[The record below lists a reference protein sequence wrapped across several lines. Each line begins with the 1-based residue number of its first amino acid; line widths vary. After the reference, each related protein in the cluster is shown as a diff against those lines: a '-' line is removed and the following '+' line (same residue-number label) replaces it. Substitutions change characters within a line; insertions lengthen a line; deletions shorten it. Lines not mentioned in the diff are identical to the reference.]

1 MYRMNSLSCQ
11 HLFGEEDMLVT
22 VIYLH
27 LDCLFEL
34 KLNSILGY
42 LGYGNIP
49 PAHNAA

>member
-1 MYRMNSLSCQ
+1 MYMMNPLSCQ
-11 HLFGEEDMLVT
+11 HLSREEDMPVT
-22 VIYLH
+22 LIYLH

-49 PAHNAA
+49 PVHNVA